1 MARKLG
7 IGHDD
12 FAVVRES
19 NNFYV
24 DKTNF
29 IREWW
34 ESNDKVTLITRP
46 RRFGKTLN
54 MSMLENFF
62 SLQYAGRGDLFEGL
76 SIWRSEQYRELQGT
90 YPVIFLSFA
99 NVKEA
104 SYKEARKKIG
114 YTIERLYNRHEFLME
129 GTFLN
134 EKEKQ
139 FFKDVRADMEDY
151 IATSSLGALSEY
163 LSRYYGKKVII
174 LLDEY
179 DTPMHGYWDEMVSYT
194 RGLFNSTFKTNSYLE
209 RAVMTGITRINK
221 ESIFY
226 DLNNLKVVTTTSEK
240 YSDCFGF
247 TEEEVFA
254 ALDEFGL
261 SGQKQKVKDWY
272 DGFTFGDRGDI
283 YNPWSVI
290 SFLSEKKAG
299 AYWANT
305 SSNSLVGKLIR
316 EGSRDVKESFE
327 TLLQGGSIAAEIDEQ
342 VVYSMLGD
350 DEQALWSPAPCQR
363 LSEGK
368 KSGSCASESGEWE
381 QDYELEL
388 TNFEVKAMF
397 RKMIRKWF
405 GGAAHGYN
413 DGGKG
418 AFRYG

>member
-114 YTIERLYNRHEFLME
+114 YT
-129 GTFLN
+129 
-134 EKEKQ
+134 
-139 FFKDVRADMEDY
+139 
-151 IATSSLGALSEY
+151 
-163 LSRYYGKKVII
+163 
-174 LLDEY
+174 
-179 DTPMHGYWDEMVSYT
+179 

-221 ESIFY
+221 ESIFS

-305 SSNSLVGKLIR
+305 SSDSLVGKLIR

-342 VVYSMLGD
+342 VVYSMLGG
-350 DEQALWSPAPCQR
+350 DEQALWSLLLASGY
-363 LSEGK
+363 LKVK

>member
-114 YTIERLYNRHEFLME
+114 
-129 GTFLN
+129 
-134 EKEKQ
+134 
-139 FFKDVRADMEDY
+139 
-151 IATSSLGALSEY
+151 
-163 LSRYYGKKVII
+163 
-174 LLDEY
+174 
-179 DTPMHGYWDEMVSYT
+179 YT

-305 SSNSLVGKLIR
+305 SSNSLVGKLIQ

-342 VVYSMLGD
+342 VVYSMLGG
-350 DEQALWSPAPCQR
+350 DEQALWSLLLASGY
-363 LSEGK
+363 LKVK

>member
-114 YTIERLYNRHEFLME
+114 
-129 GTFLN
+129 
-134 EKEKQ
+134 
-139 FFKDVRADMEDY
+139 
-151 IATSSLGALSEY
+151 
-163 LSRYYGKKVII
+163 
-174 LLDEY
+174 
-179 DTPMHGYWDEMVSYT
+179 YT

-327 TLLQGGSIAAEIDEQ
+327 TLLQGRSIAAEIDEQ
-342 VVYSMLGD
+342 VVYSMLGG
-350 DEQALWSPAPCQR
+350 DEQVLWSLLLASGY
-363 LSEGK
+363 LKVK

>member
-1 MARKLG
+1 
-7 IGHDD
+7 
-12 FAVVRES
+12 
-19 NNFYV
+19 
-24 DKTNF
+24 
-29 IREWW
+29 
-34 ESNDKVTLITRP
+34 
-46 RRFGKTLN
+46 

-114 YTIERLYNRHEFLME
+114 YT
-129 GTFLN
+129 
-134 EKEKQ
+134 
-139 FFKDVRADMEDY
+139 
-151 IATSSLGALSEY
+151 
-163 LSRYYGKKVII
+163 
-174 LLDEY
+174 
-179 DTPMHGYWDEMVSYT
+179 

-221 ESIFY
+221 ESIFS

-305 SSNSLVGKLIR
+305 SSNSLVGKLIQ

-342 VVYSMLGD
+342 VVYSMLGGMNRCFG
-350 DEQALWSPAPCQR
+350 ACSLPA
-363 LSEGK
+363 
-368 KSGSCASESGEWE
+368 
-381 QDYELEL
+381 
-388 TNFEVKAMF
+388 V
-397 RKMIRKWF
+397 I
-405 GGAAHGYN
+405 
-413 DGGKG
+413 
-418 AFRYG
+418 

>member
-99 NVKEA
+99 NVKKA

-114 YTIERLYNRHEFLME
+114 
-129 GTFLN
+129 
-134 EKEKQ
+134 
-139 FFKDVRADMEDY
+139 
-151 IATSSLGALSEY
+151 
-163 LSRYYGKKVII
+163 
-174 LLDEY
+174 
-179 DTPMHGYWDEMVSYT
+179 YT

-221 ESIFY
+221 ESIFS

-342 VVYSMLGD
+342 VVYSMLGG
-350 DEQALWSPAPCQR
+350 DEQALWSLLLASGY
-363 LSEGK
+363 LKVK

>member
-114 YTIERLYNRHEFLME
+114 YT
-129 GTFLN
+129 
-134 EKEKQ
+134 
-139 FFKDVRADMEDY
+139 
-151 IATSSLGALSEY
+151 
-163 LSRYYGKKVII
+163 
-174 LLDEY
+174 
-179 DTPMHGYWDEMVSYT
+179 

-221 ESIFY
+221 ESIFS

>member
-34 ESNDKVTLITRP
+34 ESNDKETLITRP

-114 YTIERLYNRHEFLME
+114 YT
-129 GTFLN
+129 
-134 EKEKQ
+134 
-139 FFKDVRADMEDY
+139 
-151 IATSSLGALSEY
+151 
-163 LSRYYGKKVII
+163 
-174 LLDEY
+174 
-179 DTPMHGYWDEMVSYT
+179 

-221 ESIFY
+221 ESIFS

-350 DEQALWSPAPCQR
+350 DEQALWSLLLASGY
-363 LSEGK
+363 LKVK

>member
-34 ESNDKVTLITRP
+34 ESNDKATLITRP

-114 YTIERLYNRHEFLME
+114 YT
-129 GTFLN
+129 
-134 EKEKQ
+134 
-139 FFKDVRADMEDY
+139 
-151 IATSSLGALSEY
+151 
-163 LSRYYGKKVII
+163 
-174 LLDEY
+174 
-179 DTPMHGYWDEMVSYT
+179 

-221 ESIFY
+221 ESIFS

-350 DEQALWSPAPCQR
+350 DEQALWSLLLASGY
-363 LSEGK
+363 LKVK

>member
-99 NVKEA
+99 NVKKA

-114 YTIERLYNRHEFLME
+114 
-129 GTFLN
+129 
-134 EKEKQ
+134 
-139 FFKDVRADMEDY
+139 
-151 IATSSLGALSEY
+151 
-163 LSRYYGKKVII
+163 
-174 LLDEY
+174 
-179 DTPMHGYWDEMVSYT
+179 YT

-221 ESIFY
+221 ESIFS

-272 DGFTFGDRGDI
+272 DGVTFGDRGDI

-327 TLLQGGSIAAEIDEQ
+327 TLLQGGNIAAEIDEQ
-342 VVYSMLGD
+342 VVYSMLGG
-350 DEQALWSPAPCQR
+350 DEQALWSLLLASGY
-363 LSEGK
+363 LKVK
-368 KSGSCASESGEWE
+368 KAEAVLRNRGNGSRTMNWS
-381 QDYELEL
+381 
-388 TNFEVKAMF
+388 
-397 RKMIRKWF
+397 
-405 GGAAHGYN
+405 
-413 DGGKG
+413 
-418 AFRYG
+418 

>member
-114 YTIERLYNRHEFLME
+114 YT
-129 GTFLN
+129 
-134 EKEKQ
+134 
-139 FFKDVRADMEDY
+139 
-151 IATSSLGALSEY
+151 
-163 LSRYYGKKVII
+163 
-174 LLDEY
+174 
-179 DTPMHGYWDEMVSYT
+179 

-221 ESIFY
+221 ESIFS

-290 SFLSEKKAG
+290 SFRSEKKAG

-305 SSNSLVGKLIR
+305 SSNSLVGKLIQ

-350 DEQALWSPAPCQR
+350 DEQALWSLLLASGY
-363 LSEGK
+363 LKVK

>member
-46 RRFGKTLN
+46 RGFGKTLN

-114 YTIERLYNRHEFLME
+114 YT
-129 GTFLN
+129 
-134 EKEKQ
+134 
-139 FFKDVRADMEDY
+139 
-151 IATSSLGALSEY
+151 
-163 LSRYYGKKVII
+163 
-174 LLDEY
+174 
-179 DTPMHGYWDEMVSYT
+179 

-221 ESIFY
+221 ESIFS

-342 VVYSMLGD
+342 VVYSMLGG
-350 DEQALWSPAPCQR
+350 DEQALWSLLLASGY
-363 LSEGK
+363 LKVK

>member
-114 YTIERLYNRHEFLME
+114 YT
-129 GTFLN
+129 
-134 EKEKQ
+134 
-139 FFKDVRADMEDY
+139 
-151 IATSSLGALSEY
+151 
-163 LSRYYGKKVII
+163 
-174 LLDEY
+174 
-179 DTPMHGYWDEMVSYT
+179 

-221 ESIFY
+221 ESIFS

-342 VVYSMLGD
+342 VVYSMLGG
-350 DEQALWSPAPCQR
+350 DEQVLWSLLLASGY
-363 LSEGK
+363 LKVK

>member
-90 YPVIFLSFA
+90 YPVIFLSFG

-114 YTIERLYNRHEFLME
+114 
-129 GTFLN
+129 
-134 EKEKQ
+134 
-139 FFKDVRADMEDY
+139 
-151 IATSSLGALSEY
+151 
-163 LSRYYGKKVII
+163 
-174 LLDEY
+174 
-179 DTPMHGYWDEMVSYT
+179 YT

-305 SSNSLVGKLIR
+305 SSNSLVGKLIQ

-350 DEQALWSPAPCQR
+350 DEQALWSLLLASGY
-363 LSEGK
+363 LKVK

>member
-34 ESNDKVTLITRP
+34 ESNDKATLITRP

-104 SYKEARKKIG
+104 SYKKARKKIG
-114 YTIERLYNRHEFLME
+114 
-129 GTFLN
+129 
-134 EKEKQ
+134 
-139 FFKDVRADMEDY
+139 
-151 IATSSLGALSEY
+151 
-163 LSRYYGKKVII
+163 
-174 LLDEY
+174 
-179 DTPMHGYWDEMVSYT
+179 YT

-221 ESIFY
+221 ESIFS

-342 VVYSMLGD
+342 VVYSMLGG
-350 DEQALWSPAPCQR
+350 DEQALWSLLLASGY
-363 LSEGK
+363 LKVK

>member
-90 YPVIFLSFA
+90 YPVIFLSFG

-114 YTIERLYNRHEFLME
+114 
-129 GTFLN
+129 
-134 EKEKQ
+134 
-139 FFKDVRADMEDY
+139 
-151 IATSSLGALSEY
+151 
-163 LSRYYGKKVII
+163 
-174 LLDEY
+174 
-179 DTPMHGYWDEMVSYT
+179 YT

-299 AYWANT
+299 AYWVNT
-305 SSNSLVGKLIR
+305 SSNSLVGKLIQ

-350 DEQALWSPAPCQR
+350 DEQALWSLLLASGY
-363 LSEGK
+363 LKVK

>member
-104 SYKEARKKIG
+104 SYKKARKKIG
-114 YTIERLYNRHEFLME
+114 
-129 GTFLN
+129 
-134 EKEKQ
+134 
-139 FFKDVRADMEDY
+139 
-151 IATSSLGALSEY
+151 
-163 LSRYYGKKVII
+163 
-174 LLDEY
+174 
-179 DTPMHGYWDEMVSYT
+179 YT

-221 ESIFY
+221 ESIFS

-342 VVYSMLGD
+342 VVYSMLGG
-350 DEQALWSPAPCQR
+350 DEQALWSLLLASGY
-363 LSEGK
+363 LKVK

>member
-114 YTIERLYNRHEFLME
+114 YT
-129 GTFLN
+129 
-134 EKEKQ
+134 
-139 FFKDVRADMEDY
+139 
-151 IATSSLGALSEY
+151 
-163 LSRYYGKKVII
+163 
-174 LLDEY
+174 
-179 DTPMHGYWDEMVSYT
+179 

-261 SGQKQKVKDWY
+261 SGQRQKVKDWY

-305 SSNSLVGKLIR
+305 SSNSLVGKLIQ

-327 TLLQGGSIAAEIDEQ
+327 TLLQGRSIAAEIDEQ
-342 VVYSMLGD
+342 VVYSMLGG
-350 DEQALWSPAPCQR
+350 DEQVLWSLLLASGY
-363 LSEGK
+363 LKVK

>member
-34 ESNDKVTLITRP
+34 ESNDKETLITRP

-99 NVKEA
+99 NVKKA

-179 DTPMHGYWDEMVSYT
+179 DTPMQEAWVNGYWDEMVSYT

-342 VVYSMLGD
+342 VVYSMLGGMNRRFG
-350 DEQALWSPAPCQR
+350 ACSLPA
-363 LSEGK
+363 
-368 KSGSCASESGEWE
+368 
-381 QDYELEL
+381 
-388 TNFEVKAMF
+388 V
-397 RKMIRKWF
+397 I
-405 GGAAHGYN
+405 
-413 DGGKG
+413 
-418 AFRYG
+418 

>member
-99 NVKEA
+99 NVKKA

-114 YTIERLYNRHEFLME
+114 
-129 GTFLN
+129 
-134 EKEKQ
+134 
-139 FFKDVRADMEDY
+139 
-151 IATSSLGALSEY
+151 
-163 LSRYYGKKVII
+163 
-174 LLDEY
+174 
-179 DTPMHGYWDEMVSYT
+179 YT

>member
-99 NVKEA
+99 NVKKA

-114 YTIERLYNRHEFLME
+114 
-129 GTFLN
+129 
-134 EKEKQ
+134 
-139 FFKDVRADMEDY
+139 
-151 IATSSLGALSEY
+151 
-163 LSRYYGKKVII
+163 
-174 LLDEY
+174 
-179 DTPMHGYWDEMVSYT
+179 YT

-221 ESIFY
+221 ESIFS

-305 SSNSLVGKLIR
+305 SSNSFVGKLIR

-342 VVYSMLGD
+342 VVYSMLGG
-350 DEQALWSPAPCQR
+350 DEQALWSLLLASGY
-363 LSEGK
+363 LKVK

>member
-114 YTIERLYNRHEFLME
+114 YT
-129 GTFLN
+129 
-134 EKEKQ
+134 
-139 FFKDVRADMEDY
+139 
-151 IATSSLGALSEY
+151 
-163 LSRYYGKKVII
+163 
-174 LLDEY
+174 
-179 DTPMHGYWDEMVSYT
+179 

-221 ESIFY
+221 ESIFS

-305 SSNSLVGKLIR
+305 SSNSLVGKLIQ

-342 VVYSMLGD
+342 VVYSMLGG
-350 DEQALWSPAPCQR
+350 DEQVLWSLLLASGY
-363 LSEGK
+363 LKVK

>member
-1 MARKLG
+1 
-7 IGHDD
+7 
-12 FAVVRES
+12 
-19 NNFYV
+19 
-24 DKTNF
+24 
-29 IREWW
+29 
-34 ESNDKVTLITRP
+34 
-46 RRFGKTLN
+46 

-114 YTIERLYNRHEFLME
+114 YT
-129 GTFLN
+129 
-134 EKEKQ
+134 
-139 FFKDVRADMEDY
+139 
-151 IATSSLGALSEY
+151 
-163 LSRYYGKKVII
+163 
-174 LLDEY
+174 
-179 DTPMHGYWDEMVSYT
+179 

-221 ESIFY
+221 ESIFS

-350 DEQALWSPAPCQR
+350 DEQALWSLLLASGY
-363 LSEGK
+363 LKVK
-368 KSGSCASESGEWE
+368 KAEAVLRNRGNGSRTMNWS
-381 QDYELEL
+381 
-388 TNFEVKAMF
+388 
-397 RKMIRKWF
+397 
-405 GGAAHGYN
+405 
-413 DGGKG
+413 
-418 AFRYG
+418 

>member
-1 MARKLG
+1 
-7 IGHDD
+7 
-12 FAVVRES
+12 
-19 NNFYV
+19 
-24 DKTNF
+24 
-29 IREWW
+29 
-34 ESNDKVTLITRP
+34 
-46 RRFGKTLN
+46 
-54 MSMLENFF
+54 MLENFF

-99 NVKEA
+99 NVKKA

-114 YTIERLYNRHEFLME
+114 
-129 GTFLN
+129 
-134 EKEKQ
+134 
-139 FFKDVRADMEDY
+139 
-151 IATSSLGALSEY
+151 
-163 LSRYYGKKVII
+163 
-174 LLDEY
+174 
-179 DTPMHGYWDEMVSYT
+179 YT

-261 SGQKQKVKDWY
+261 SGQRQKVKDWY

-305 SSNSLVGKLIR
+305 SSNSLVGKLIQ

-342 VVYSMLGD
+342 VVYSMLGGMNRRFG
-350 DEQALWSPAPCQR
+350 ACSLPA
-363 LSEGK
+363 
-368 KSGSCASESGEWE
+368 
-381 QDYELEL
+381 
-388 TNFEVKAMF
+388 V
-397 RKMIRKWF
+397 I
-405 GGAAHGYN
+405 
-413 DGGKG
+413 
-418 AFRYG
+418 

>member
-114 YTIERLYNRHEFLME
+114 YT
-129 GTFLN
+129 
-134 EKEKQ
+134 
-139 FFKDVRADMEDY
+139 
-151 IATSSLGALSEY
+151 
-163 LSRYYGKKVII
+163 
-174 LLDEY
+174 
-179 DTPMHGYWDEMVSYT
+179 

-221 ESIFY
+221 ESIFS

-305 SSNSLVGKLIR
+305 SSNSLVGKLIQ

-350 DEQALWSPAPCQR
+350 DEQALWSLLLASGY
-363 LSEGK
+363 LKVK

>member
-1 MARKLG
+1 
-7 IGHDD
+7 
-12 FAVVRES
+12 
-19 NNFYV
+19 
-24 DKTNF
+24 
-29 IREWW
+29 
-34 ESNDKVTLITRP
+34 
-46 RRFGKTLN
+46 

-76 SIWRSEQYRELQGT
+76 SIRRSEQYRELQGT

-114 YTIERLYNRHEFLME
+114 YT
-129 GTFLN
+129 
-134 EKEKQ
+134 
-139 FFKDVRADMEDY
+139 
-151 IATSSLGALSEY
+151 
-163 LSRYYGKKVII
+163 
-174 LLDEY
+174 
-179 DTPMHGYWDEMVSYT
+179 

-221 ESIFY
+221 ESIFS

-283 YNPWSVI
+283 YNPCSVI

-350 DEQALWSPAPCQR
+350 DEQALWSLLLASGY
-363 LSEGK
+363 LKVK

>member
-114 YTIERLYNRHEFLME
+114 YT
-129 GTFLN
+129 
-134 EKEKQ
+134 
-139 FFKDVRADMEDY
+139 
-151 IATSSLGALSEY
+151 
-163 LSRYYGKKVII
+163 
-174 LLDEY
+174 
-179 DTPMHGYWDEMVSYT
+179 

-221 ESIFY
+221 ESIFS

-305 SSNSLVGKLIR
+305 SSDSLVGKLIR
-316 EGSRDVKESFE
+316 EGSRDVKDSFE

>member
-114 YTIERLYNRHEFLME
+114 YT
-129 GTFLN
+129 
-134 EKEKQ
+134 
-139 FFKDVRADMEDY
+139 
-151 IATSSLGALSEY
+151 
-163 LSRYYGKKVII
+163 
-174 LLDEY
+174 
-179 DTPMHGYWDEMVSYT
+179 

-221 ESIFY
+221 ESIFS

-327 TLLQGGSIAAEIDEQ
+327 TLLQGRSIAAEIDEQ
-342 VVYSMLGD
+342 VVYSMLGG
-350 DEQALWSPAPCQR
+350 DEQVLWSLLLASGY
-363 LSEGK
+363 LKVK

>member
-29 IREWW
+29 IRKWW

-114 YTIERLYNRHEFLME
+114 YT
-129 GTFLN
+129 
-134 EKEKQ
+134 
-139 FFKDVRADMEDY
+139 
-151 IATSSLGALSEY
+151 
-163 LSRYYGKKVII
+163 
-174 LLDEY
+174 
-179 DTPMHGYWDEMVSYT
+179 

-221 ESIFY
+221 ESIFS

-305 SSNSLVGKLIR
+305 SSNSLVGKLIQ

-350 DEQALWSPAPCQR
+350 DEQALWSLLLASGY
-363 LSEGK
+363 LKVK
-368 KSGSCASESGEWE
+368 KAEAVLRNRGNGSRTMNWS
-381 QDYELEL
+381 
-388 TNFEVKAMF
+388 
-397 RKMIRKWF
+397 
-405 GGAAHGYN
+405 
-413 DGGKG
+413 
-418 AFRYG
+418 

>member
-114 YTIERLYNRHEFLME
+114 YT
-129 GTFLN
+129 
-134 EKEKQ
+134 
-139 FFKDVRADMEDY
+139 
-151 IATSSLGALSEY
+151 
-163 LSRYYGKKVII
+163 
-174 LLDEY
+174 
-179 DTPMHGYWDEMVSYT
+179 

-221 ESIFY
+221 ESIFS

-342 VVYSMLGD
+342 VVYSMLGGMNRRFG
-350 DEQALWSPAPCQR
+350 ACSLPA
-363 LSEGK
+363 
-368 KSGSCASESGEWE
+368 
-381 QDYELEL
+381 
-388 TNFEVKAMF
+388 V
-397 RKMIRKWF
+397 I
-405 GGAAHGYN
+405 
-413 DGGKG
+413 
-418 AFRYG
+418 